1 MPESNLSELF
11 EFLPVPAWI
20 EDFSAVK
27 KRIDQL
33 RRNDIG
39 DWLLYFHQHPEIVRE
54 CAALVRILDVNG
66 KAIELYG
73 ARNKQELLTNL
84 ERLFTDQSLEVFA
97 GELAALAEGKTEFS
111 SRARNRTLRGT
122 DIYIDLRASIPAGYR
137 ETWERVVV
145 LTLDVTREIL
155 TEEGLRRNREYL
167 GAFYRNTP
175 IAYQSLD
182 GEGRFRDVNP
192 AFEQMLGYRREELIG
207 RPVAELLTEESRRRL
222 PQHFQ
227 TFLSSGRVEKAEFTM
242 LAKNGQPLDIMVEG
256 RLERDPE
263 TGEIRTHCLLHNIT
277 EKKRRESELLRQ
289 KKSYRQLFDQFQ
301 ILFDGI
307 ADPLILLTPSLEIS
321 WVNKGAVKET
331 GRSLDFLLGRSC
343 EELHK
348 ECNLPCDTAMVRSC
362 LETGKPATSL
372 VGTPNERSWGL
383 RAFPVL
389 DEKGRVIQVMVIA
402 HDVTEKIRLQAE
414 TMRTGQLAALGELAA
429 GVAHEINN
437 PINGII
443 NYAQI
448 LINKARRQGE
458 QNEIAERILKEGD
471 RIATIVGNLLS
482 FSRDR
487 VEEKRPIRLQD
498 ILNEAMTLCEARL
511 RKDGIH
517 LEIDIP
523 PDMPCIRGMHQKLE
537 QVFIN
542 LINNAR
548 YALNQKYPQTD
559 ANKRLTISARALPDD
574 ELAEIVVHDRGTGI
588 PAHLVDRITNPFFS
602 TKPQGEGTG
611 LGLSICHGIIQDHGG
626 SMKFDSVEGEFTRVI
641 IRLPVARNDI
651 P

>member
-1 MPESNLSELF
+1 MPGSSLSELF
-11 EFLPVPAWI
+11 ESLPVPAWI
-20 EDFSAVK
+20 EDFSAVR

-33 RRNDIG
+33 RQNDIQ
-39 DWLLYFHQHPEIVRE
+39 DWSLFFLQHPDIVRE
-54 CAALVRILDVNG
+54 CAGLVRILDVNG
-66 KAIELYG
+66 KALELYG
-73 ARNKQELLTNL
+73 AKNKQELLTNQ
-84 ERLFTDQSLEVFA
+84 ERVFTDHSFRIFSE
-97 GELAALAEGKTEFS
+97 ELAALAEGSTEFS
-111 SRARNRTLRGT
+111 TRVQHRTLQGEA
-122 DIYIDLRASIPAGYR
+122 IYIDLRASIPTGYHDS
-137 ETWERVVV
+137 WERVIV
-145 LTLDVTREIL
+145 LTLDVTRETL
-155 TEEGLRRNREYL
+155 AEEGLRKNREHL
-167 GAFYRNTP
+167 GSFYRNTP

-182 GEGRFRDVNP
+182 SRGCFLDVNP
-192 AFEQMLGYRREELIG
+192 AFERMLGYSRDELIG
-207 RPVAELLTEESRRRL
+207 KPVADLLTEESRQKL
-222 PQHFQ
+222 QQLFQ
-227 TFLSSGRVEKAEFTM
+227 AFLMSDQVEKGEITM
-242 LAKNGQPLDIMVEG
+242 LDKNGRPLDIMVEG

-263 TGEIRTHCLLHNIT
+263 TGRLRTHCLLHNIT
-277 EKKRRESELLRQ
+277 EKKRRESELQRQ

-307 ADPLILLTPSLEIS
+307 PDPLILITPDLEIS

-331 GRSLDFLLGRSC
+331 GKSLDVLLGRLC
-343 EELHK
+343 EELHR
-348 ECNLPCDTAMVRSC
+348 ECNLPCDAAMVRSC

-372 VGTPNERSWGL
+372 VGTPDERSWGL
-383 RAFPVL
+383 RAFPVMN
-389 DEKGRVIQVMVIA
+389 DQGQVIQVMIIA

-458 QNEIAERILKEGD
+458 RNEIAERILKEGD

-482 FSRDR
+482 FSRDKI
-487 VEEKRPIRLQD
+487 EEKRPVRLQD
-498 ILNEAMTLCEARL
+498 ILDEAMTLCEARL

-559 ANKRLTISARALPDD
+559 PDKRLTISATPLPGG

-588 PAHLVDRITNPFFS
+588 PAHLVNRITNPFFS

-641 IRLPVARNDI
+641 IRLPVAKNETT
-651 P
+651 